1 MINNERYTFG
11 PDWWGLGCLIYE
23 MIEGQSPFRARKER
37 VKREEVEKR
46 VQEEQ
51 ELYSDKFT
59 ENTQAICKMV
69 SWQLEPPCPV
79 PLPQGLSVRSG
90 GRRPAAGVS
99 RPALLGALPAGPDL

>member
-1 MINNERYTFG
+1 MINNERYSFS

-51 ELYSDKFT
+51 EQYSEKFS
-59 ENTQAICKMV
+59 EDAKAICKA
-69 SWQLEPPCPV
+69 
-79 PLPQGLSVRSG
+79 VRI
-90 GRRPAAGVS
+90 RKGVS
-99 RPALLGALPAGPDL
+99 LSSMFFNLPFLQGAQGEVYGSPSPPLGLWGRLC